1 MHQPHKDVFVRLTL
15 TIPMPAIT
23 LFTKGHLDIQKEKC
37 YAGYVREL
45 WKLNKRLI
53 NVSCRE
59 KVGIA
64 AMLDL
69 FCIQVVL
76 T

>member
-1 MHQPHKDVFVRLTL
+1 MHQSHTVVCVCLTL
-15 TIPMPAIT
+15 TILMPAIT
-23 LFTKGHLDIQKEKC
+23 LFTKEHLDIQKEKC
-37 YAGYVREL
+37 YVGNVGEL

-64 AMLDL
+64 AILVL